1 MRSDRKDGQRGG
13 GILVGAKKNL
23 DMKLVPI
30 NIPEDSS
37 LECLLVKITIKKKYF
52 YLCAVYIP
60 PNANVDIYVQLFNLF
75 ECILDK
81 DVNIIIL
88 GDFNLPFYVT
98 EGCEK
103 SKLINKFLN
112 FYNLDQDIN
121 VFNKMKRKLDLVLS
135 NMQLTNLEHCGNPI
149 LDEDQYHP
157 ALSMVLPISLNH
169 IKNHHYINY
178 EYIYDYSI
186 GDFYRLYTLL
196 RELNWAEL
204 ERADNVD
211 MCTHVFY
218 QKVYECLDLAIPRKK
233 VKIGTRKLK
242 SFPKYFSQK
251 LKKNI
256 KLKTHLHRQIKK
268 GTANFQIRNE
278 YSKIRSTVKY
288 QTAHELRTY
297 HENIERNVK
306 TNPNSFWD
314 FVRSGRSRPGVPAEV
329 CYGECTVRGAQEI
342 ADTFALYFSSVFQ
355 QSEKPNFDKSSG
367 NFSFSKISVW
377 GAPFGKDK

>member
-1 MRSDRKDGQRGG
+1 
-13 GILVGAKKNL
+13 
-23 DMKLVPI
+23 
-30 NIPEDSS
+30 
-37 LECLLVKITIKKKYF
+37 
-52 YLCAVYIP
+52 
-60 PNANVDIYVQLFNLF
+60 
-75 ECILDK
+75 
-81 DVNIIIL
+81 
-88 GDFNLPFYVT
+88 
-98 EGCEK
+98 
-103 SKLINKFLN
+103 
-112 FYNLDQDIN
+112 
-121 VFNKMKRKLDLVLS
+121 MKRKLDLVLS
-135 NMQLTNLEHCGNPI
+135 NMQITSLEHCGNPI

-178 EYIYDYSI
+178 EYIYDYSM

-196 RELNWAEL
+196 REVNWAEL

-242 SFPKYFSQK
+242 SFPKYFSQE

-256 KLKTHLHRQIKK
+256 KLKTHLHKQIKK

-314 FVRSGRSRPGVPAEV
+314 FVRSGRLIPGVPAEV
-329 CYGECTVRGAQEI
+329 CYGECTVSGAQEI

-367 NFSFSKISVW
+367 NFSFSKISEMQIQATIKRLKSKKATGNDSIPSYIYKGCSDILCTPLKTIFNLCLKTNTFPEVLKYALVTPILKSGDNSLVDNYRPISVLTSLAKMFENILYQDILSSFMNKFSIVGQIW
-377 GAPFGKDK
+377 